1 METMKTKHC
10 TRRELLRSI
19 LEHAA
24 EAGVEAVGRGLVKEI
39 TQKEIAQGVRSVN
52 AAGAGE
58 SRQPDQ
64 VETQVR
70 SEKQT
75 DGSLASGNWR
85 CEGARHF
92 PNIRGSKTQRLSAGC

>member
-1 METMKTKHC
+1 MNSLKTKFS
-10 TRRELLRSI
+10 TRREMLRSI

-39 TQKEIAQGVRSVN
+39 TQGVRSVN

-58 SRQPDQ
+58 SRQPDR

-70 SEKQT
+70 NEKQT

-85 CEGARHF
+85 GEGTRHF
-92 PNIRGSKTQRLSAGC
+92 PNIRGSKTQELSAGY

>member
-1 METMKTKHC
+1 MHSLKTKFS

-24 EAGVEAVGRGLVKEI
+24 EAGVEAVGRGLIKEI
-39 TQKEIAQGVRSVN
+39 TQKEIAHGVRTVN

-58 SRQPDQ
+58 SRLPDRADG
-64 VETQVR
+64 QVR
-70 SEKQT
+70 NETQT

-85 CEGARHF
+85 SEGPRHF
-92 PNIRGSKTQRLSAGC
+92 PNI

>member
-1 METMKTKHC
+1 MNSLKAKFS

-24 EAGVEAVGRGLVKEI
+24 EAGVEAVGRGLIKEI

-58 SRQPDQ
+58 SRQPDRAE
-64 VETQVR
+64 VQVR
-70 SEKQT
+70 AEKQT

-85 CEGARHF
+85 REGPRHF
-92 PNIRGSKTQRLSAGC
+92 PNIRGSKTQGLSARC

>member
-1 METMKTKHC
+1 MNSLKTKFS

-24 EAGVEAVGRGLVKEI
+24 EAGVEAVGRGLIKEI
-39 TQKEIAQGVRSVN
+39 TQKEIAQGARTVN

-58 SRQPDQ
+58 SRQPDR

-85 CEGARHF
+85 CECARHF
-92 PNIRGSKTQRLSAGC
+92 PNIRGSMKQVLSAEF

>member
-1 METMKTKHC
+1 MNSLKTKFS

-24 EAGVEAVGRGLVKEI
+24 EAGVEAVGRGLIKEI

-58 SRQPDQ
+58 SRQPDRA
-64 VETQVR
+64 EAQVR
-70 SEKQT
+70 TEKQT

-85 CEGARHF
+85 LGEGRHF
-92 PNIRGSKTQRLSAGC
+92 PNIRGSKKQVLSAEF

>member
-1 METMKTKHC
+1 MNSLKTKFS

-24 EAGVEAVGRGLVKEI
+24 EAGVKAVGRGLAS
-39 TQKEIAQGVRSVN
+39 EIATGIRAVN

-58 SRQPDQ
+58 SRQPDRAD
-64 VETQVR
+64 TQAR
-70 SEKQT
+70 TEKQT

-85 CEGARHF
+85 SAAARHF
-92 PNIRGSKTQRLSAGC
+92 PNIRGMKIGTGC